1 LLIAYLYI
9 AVCDDTGGTSGDRLW
24 AGHWTGAVTRRS
36 LAWKHGELSQVKPLL
51 LLGFRAMTE
60 SLVTQKNILFP
71 ISVAANL

>member
-1 LLIAYLYI
+1 MIPAE
-9 AVCDDTGGTSGDRLW
+9 RLETDY
-24 AGHWTGAVTRRS
+24 GQGIWTGAVTRRS

-60 SLVTQKNILFP
+60 SFVDSKKHSLP